1 MKASHLFL
9 VSGFGCLLSV
19 SPGAETPAQ
28 PAAGGTNLR
37 TFDVSGAVRRLEP
50 DGRTLVVAHDAVSNY
65 MAAMTMPFKA
75 KDATEL
81 KGLHPGDAIR
91 FRLLVTEEDSWIE
104 HITRT
109 GPNSPARIDAQ
120 PESPDPIETRSH
132 PLLSCPFTNELGKTV
147 TLADFKGQAL
157 AITFFFTRCPIP
169 NFCPRLSKNFEEASE
184 KLLQTT
190 NAPTNWHMLSI
201 SFDTAFDTPAVLKL
215 YAEQYHYDSSHWSFL
230 TGPEDKITELAN
242 QSNVSF
248 ERDGGFFNHN
258 FRTLIIDAKGHLQ
271 MSFPIGGNLSEAIAS
286 ELIKACAPT
295 NIANRPEVPAA
306 PGPH

>member
-1 MKASHLFL
+1 MKISHLFL
-9 VSGFGCLLSV
+9 VSGLGCLLSV
-19 SPGAETPAQ
+19 SPGAAPAQSTPAV
-28 PAAGGTNLR
+28 TNVR
-37 TFDVSGAVRRLEP
+37 TFDVSGTVRRIEA

-75 KDATEL
+75 RDATEL

-91 FRLLVTEEDSWIE
+91 FHLLVTEDDSWIE
-104 HITRT
+104 HITRMGRNPPAKIDGQT
-109 GPNSPARIDAQ
+109 QSPA
-120 PESPDPIETRSH
+120 PTETRSH
-132 PLLSCPFTNELGKTV
+132 PLLSCRFTNELGKTV

-169 NFCPRLSKNFEEASE
+169 NYCPRLSKNFEEASE
-184 KLLQTT
+184 KLRQTP

-230 TGPEDKITELAN
+230 TGPQDKITELAN

-271 MSFPIGGNLSEAIAS
+271 MSFPIGGNLSEAIAG

-295 NIANRPEVPAA
+295 KTASRPEVPAA
-306 PGPH
+306 PDPH

>member
-1 MKASHLFL
+1 MKISHLFL
-9 VSGFGCLLSV
+9 VSGLGCLLSV
-19 SPGAETPAQ
+19 SPGAAPAQSTPAV
-28 PAAGGTNLR
+28 TNVR
-37 TFDVSGAVRRLEP
+37 TFDVSGTVRRIEA

-75 KDATEL
+75 RDAAEL

-91 FRLLVTEEDSWIE
+91 FHLLVTEDDSWIE
-104 HITRT
+104 HITRM
-109 GPNSPARIDAQ
+109 GRNSPATIDIQ
-120 PESPDPIETRSH
+120 PPTPVETRPH
-132 PLLSCPFTNELGKTV
+132 PLLSCPFTNELGRTV

-169 NFCPRLSKNFEEASE
+169 NYCPRLSKNFEEASE
-184 KLLQTT
+184 KLRQTP

-230 TGPEDKITELAN
+230 TGPQDKITELAN

-271 MSFPIGGNLSEAIAS
+271 MSFPIGGNLSEAIAG

-295 NIANRPEVPAA
+295 NTASRPEVPAA
-306 PGPH
+306 PDPH